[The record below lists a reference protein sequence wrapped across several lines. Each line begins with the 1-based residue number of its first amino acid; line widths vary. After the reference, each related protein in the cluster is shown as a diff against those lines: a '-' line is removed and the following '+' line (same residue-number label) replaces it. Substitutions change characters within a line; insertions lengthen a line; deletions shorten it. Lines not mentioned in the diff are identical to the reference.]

1 MLNFLIA
8 VITST
13 YERTINYQKIISF
26 KHKAELNEECYML
39 MTVFT
44 KLQEFKIIVFST
56 SKEATKLE
64 DNELE
69 DAVDNL
75 KRYMT
80 KETRDLTNSHKELN
94 DNMLI
99 VKDNQDKLE
108 AQMRQRFAS
117 LQKLQGDI

>member
-1 MLNFLIA
+1 
-8 VITST
+8 
-13 YERTINYQKIISF
+13 
-26 KHKAELNEECYML
+26 ML